1 MASRPASSAGGR
13 PSGQERKYYQDF
25 ITRIRYQN
33 HLPAPPQPPKLLEI
47 PNNAAIEYTS
57 ANFAS
62 RLVREQPLNIEV
74 DSELGMPLDLLPFGP
89 EVFSPNLT
97 AAHNALRAGEPPKV
111 HPHDQLLLRPISALG
126 KPSHAKAGVSFLR
139 RTEYISNEGSRST
152 FQSTT
157 SRELIDNITKHARKT
172 IKNPIND
179 PVAMLQAVIRGFD
192 VANPPSGKPWA
203 LPKHPTKAN
212 LRAVDSW
219 PVLPDLAAHPDGLGY
234 VIVKLSTNPVAAST
248 SRDPG
253 LDFALLRPWND
264 EGAPEDSKFHYYLP
278 DGEGAATAV
287 KRKYD
292 AVDASEADYTHTS
305 VEGRKFYRFKRLRAY
320 EYVVPPEVMKDTY
333 REVALVMRK
342 EDKEGAERGEDGKQK
357 AAYFSPIFQ
366 RNILR
371 PMRTRDV
378 DDSEANKADIAEVK
392 FRELLPEESD
402 RIQEQVVL
410 LTEGE

>member
-1 MASRPASSAGGR
+1 MSSRPASSGGR

-62 RLVREQPLNIEV
+62 RLVREQPLNVEV

-89 EVFSPNLT
+89 DVFSPNAT
-97 AAHNALRAGEPPKV
+97 VAHNALRAADPPPKV

-157 SRELIDNITKHARKT
+157 SRDLIDKITNHARKS
-172 IKNPIND
+172 IKNPTND
-179 PVAMLQAVIRGFD
+179 PVAMLQAVIQGFE
-192 VANPPSGKPWA
+192 VANPPNGKWA
-203 LPKHPTKAN
+203 LPKSHPTKSH
-212 LRAVDSW
+212 LRAVNSW

-234 VIVKLSTNPVAAST
+234 VIVKLSTNPVAVSNT
-248 SRDPG
+248 RDPG

-278 DGEGAATAV
+278 DGESVSSAV
-287 KRKYD
+287 KRKY
-292 AVDASEADYTHTS
+292 AEVDTSNDDYTHTS
-305 VEGRKFYRFKRLRAY
+305 AEGRKYYRFKRLRAY

-333 REVALVMRK
+333 REVVLVIRRQQG
-342 EDKEGAERGEDGKQK
+342 DGEGEGQQK
-357 AAYFSPIFQ
+357 GAYFSPIFQ

-378 DDSEANKADIAEVK
+378 DDSEANKADVAEVK
-392 FRELLPEESD
+392 FRDLLPEESD
-402 RIQEQVVL
+402 RIQEQVAL

>member
-1 MASRPASSAGGR
+1 MASRPASSSGGR
-13 PSGQERKYYQDF
+13 PSGGQERKYHQDF

-62 RLVREQPLNIEV
+62 RLVREQPLNVEV

-89 EVFSPNLT
+89 DVFSPNLT
-97 AAHNALRAGEPPKV
+97 TAHNALRAPEAPPKV
-111 HPHDQLLLRPISALG
+111 HPHDQTLLRPISALG

-139 RTEYISNEGSRST
+139 RTEYISNEGHRST

-157 SRELIDNITKHARKT
+157 SRELIDNITKHAKRT
-172 IKNPIND
+172 IKNPTND
-179 PVAMLQAVIRGFD
+179 PVAMLQAVIKGFD
-192 VANPPSGKPWA
+192 VANPPAGKTWA
-203 LPKHPTKAN
+203 LPKHPSKSH
-212 LRAVDSW
+212 LRAVNSW
-219 PVLPDLAAHPDGLGY
+219 PVLPDLDAHPDGLGY
-234 VIVKLSTNPVAAST
+234 VIVKLSTNPVATSN

-264 EGAPEDSKFHYYLP
+264 EGAAEDYKFHYYLP
-278 DGEGAATAV
+278 DGESVSRAV
-287 KRKYD
+287 KRKYED
-292 AVDASEADYTHTS
+292 VDTSNDDYTHTS
-305 VEGRKFYRFKRLRAY
+305 AEGRKFYRFKRLRAY

-333 REVALVMRK
+333 REVVLVI
-342 EDKEGAERGEDGKQK
+342 RGEDGEKQK
-357 AAYFSPIFQ
+357 GAFFSPIFQ

-378 DDSEANKADIAEVK
+378 DEDEAGADVVEVK
-392 FRELLPEESD
+392 FRDLLPEED
-402 RIQEQVVL
+402 ERIQEQVGL
-410 LTEGE
+410 LAEGE